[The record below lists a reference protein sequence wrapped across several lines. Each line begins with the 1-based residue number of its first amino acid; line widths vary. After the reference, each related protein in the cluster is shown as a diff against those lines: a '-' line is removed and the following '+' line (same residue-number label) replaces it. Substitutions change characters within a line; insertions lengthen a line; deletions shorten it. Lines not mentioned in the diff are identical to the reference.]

1 MFSLETC
8 AKNGGIFNNQFTA
21 NLPSN
26 LPVKFNYVNRLR
38 FDRTMAM
45 SLWPHF
51 LVHRVDTLKRE
62 VNKLVLVSSA
72 SISQTALNNDKETTS
87 VL

>member
-1 MFSLETC
+1 
-8 AKNGGIFNNQFTA
+8 
-21 NLPSN
+21 
-26 LPVKFNYVNRLR
+26 
-38 FDRTMAM
+38 MAM

-72 SISQTALNNDKETTS
+72 SISQTALNNDKETTP